1 LNRRIT
7 IVLRPS
13 PDESRMDEL
22 RAAVEAVRA
31 RGHRV
36 RVRMTFEAGDARRF
50 ARSAAL
56 GGCDVVVAAGGDG
69 TLNQVVNGLTAAGT
83 RTALSVLPLGTA
95 NDFARTL
102 NLPDDLEGALRLAA
116 EGGTA
121 EVDVARVNRRC
132 FINVST
138 GGFGAA
144 ATQEAS
150 RSVKRRLGVLAYVL
164 NGARTLMDFEPGS
177 AVFRADGRVVHS
189 GRFIFFAVGNARWTG
204 GGTRVT
210 PHADPGDGKLDIVV
224 VRGGSRVQLLRLLPA
239 LRSGSHLDSP
249 DVTYLRANT
258 FEVEAGTR
266 IPVNAD
272 GELVAGRHFRY
283 GLLQRTIPVVVG
295 G

>member
-1 LNRRIT
+1 M

-22 RAAVEAVRA
+22 RAAVDALRA

-50 ARSAAL
+50 ARGAAL

-69 TLNQVVNGLTAAGT
+69 TLNQVVNGLAAAGT
-83 RTALSVLPLGTA
+83 RTALAVLPLGTA

-102 NLPDDLEGALRLAA
+102 KLPDDLAGALRLSA
-116 EGGTA
+116 EGGTE

-164 NGARTLMDFEPGS
+164 NGARTLMDFEAGS

-210 PHADPGDGKLDIVV
+210 PHADPGDGRLDIVV
-224 VRGGSRVQLLRLLPA
+224 VRGGSRVQLLKLLPA
-239 LRSGSHLDSP
+239 LWAGSHLDSP